1 MRRESLDHIILNR
14 KRRCSKCK
22 KTMQLGEL
30 CIKYTIDV
38 KGVIPRHD
46 TKYFCIT
53 CGGKN

>member
-1 MRRESLDHIILNR
+1 MRRESLEHIILNR

-30 CIKYTIDV
+30 CIKFTIDV